1 MVFVINTKKF
11 LKSLRGFLVLL
22 SSAIYP
28 ISCLG
33 CGKEGVGLCAE
44 CLAVLPP
51 PDFEQDEQII
61 SAFSYQNKVVKKAI
75 RSLKYKNGQ
84 YLAPILAKALYER
97 VLPELADRKLLQN
110 WSEALLIPIPLST
123 RRLRKRGYNQAELLA
138 ESLCKEDCG
147 ENFTIEKNT
156 LIRSIDTPPQ
166 ADIKNK
172 GERKNNV
179 RGCFTVKKPELVRG
193 KNVILIDDVATTG
206 ATLHE
211 AERALKKVGVR
222 KFLKI
227 TVAH

>member
-1 MVFVINTKKF
+1 MVFVINTKKL
-11 LKSLRGFLVLL
+11 LKSLRDVLVLV

-33 CGKEGVGLCAE
+33 CGKEDVGLCAE
-44 CLAVLPP
+44 CLTVLPP
-51 PDFEQDEQII
+51 PDFTQEEQIV

-97 VLPELADRKLLQN
+97 LLPELADRKLLQN
-110 WSEALLIPIPLST
+110 WSGALLIPIPLST
-123 RRLRKRGYNQAELLA
+123 RRLKKRGYNQAELLA

-147 ENFTIEKNT
+147 ENFTIEKNAI
-156 LIRSIDTPPQ
+156 IRSIDTPPQ

-193 KNVILIDDVATTG
+193 RNVILIDDVATTG

-211 AERALKKVGVR
+211 AERALKKAGVR